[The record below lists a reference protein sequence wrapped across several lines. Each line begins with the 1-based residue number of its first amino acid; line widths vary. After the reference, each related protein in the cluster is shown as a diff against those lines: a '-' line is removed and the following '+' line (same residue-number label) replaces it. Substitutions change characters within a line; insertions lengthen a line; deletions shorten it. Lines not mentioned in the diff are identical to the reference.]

1 MQVNFTEAGVIGK
14 ETSVRR
20 RESKFGNGEG
30 ICREEK
36 SKTSPIASIT
46 SIPRWTYRKEPPQS
60 PSSLVRIQFVVTNVE
75 HVVLIPPIILLSK
88 SKGANLEA
96 GQQVNMVHKYLNGLY
111 M

>member
-1 MQVNFTEAGVIGK
+1 MMQVNFTEAGVIGK

-46 SIPRWTYRKEPPQS
+46 R
-60 PSSLVRIQFVVTNVE
+60 
-75 HVVLIPPIILLSK
+75 
-88 SKGANLEA
+88 
-96 GQQVNMVHKYLNGLY
+96 
-111 M
+111 